1 MMQQFLTWASMGKY
15 AAYVWPS
22 FGLTLLVVILNIHW
36 ARRSFREAREIARRR
51 LAMRR
56 SET

>member
-1 MMQQFLTWASMGKY
+1 MTSQFLAWLSMGKY

-22 FGLTLLVVILNIHW
+22 FGLTLLVVLLNIHW
-36 ARRSFREAREIARRR
+36 ARRSFRDAREVARRR

-56 SET
+56 SDT

>member
-1 MMQQFLTWASMGKY
+1 MSAFTNWLAMGKY

-22 FGLTLLVVILNIHW
+22 FGVTLVTVLLNVHW
-36 ARRSFREAREIARRR
+36 ARRSYHEARELARRR

-56 SET
+56 SAS

>member
-1 MMQQFLTWASMGKY
+1 MNDFLAWLSMGKY

-22 FGLTLLVVILNIHW
+22 YGLTLLVVLLNIHW
-36 ARRSFREAREIARRR
+36 ARRSFRDAREIARRR

-56 SET
+56 SEP